1 MKYAIISFKFNVN
14 SLDVGKIAETKLC
27 QKAHGNS
34 DNYFYNCFNK
44 NNIFVR
50 GSLFTE
56 RLKAIFEG
64 DISESI
70 CPEV

>member
-1 MKYAIISFKFNVN
+1 MKYAVISFKFNVN

-34 DNYFYNCFNK
+34 DNYFCNCFNK

-50 GSLFTE
+50 ESLFTE